1 MLIKIWFSIFVLV
14 VLFCQYLE
22 YKGLTSDSPRHLE
35 DVNFFV
41 FITAI
46 FGPWIAIYQSSE
58 YFSGPVYDF
67 VYSVLP
73 QDGRHIMEF
82 TAIVIS
88 LVVYLIVSYSFV
100 VLLAA
105 IDFIKCMKGVKLR

>member
-22 YKGLTSDSPRHLE
+22 YKDLTSDSPRHLK

-46 FGPWIAIYQSSE
+46 FGPWIAFHQSSE
-58 YFSGPVYDF
+58 YFSSQVYDF
-67 VYSVLP
+67 VYSILP
-73 QDGRHIMEF
+73 QDGRRIMEF
-82 TAIVIS
+82 TATVIS
-88 LVVYLIVSYSFV
+88 LVVYFIVAYSFV
-100 VLLAA
+100 FLLAV
-105 IDFIKCMKGVKLR
+105 IDFIKRTPKVKQK